1 MVELELRFQNV
12 AHKYIFTLC
21 DRGGKTPLLMN
32 RNFLTELKL
41 AVDPS
46 RKFILTEK
54 IDE

>member
-1 MVELELRFQNV
+1 
-12 AHKYIFTLC
+12 
-21 DRGGKTPLLMN
+21 MN
-32 RNFLTELKL
+32 RHFMTELNL